1 LMENLGNTWEV
12 IDEFIVKLLE
22 EPEPPACVDYRLAL
36 QPTNKRHN

>member
-22 EPEPPACVDYRLAL
+22 EPEPPACVDYRLTL
-36 QPTNKRHN
+36 QPTNKRHK